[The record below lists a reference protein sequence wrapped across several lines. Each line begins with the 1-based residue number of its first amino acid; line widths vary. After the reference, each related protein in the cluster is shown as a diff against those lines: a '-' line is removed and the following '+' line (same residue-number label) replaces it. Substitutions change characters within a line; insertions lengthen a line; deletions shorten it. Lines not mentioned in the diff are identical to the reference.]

1 MKKVLVL
8 LIVVGVGFGG
18 YYGWLRF
25 QQAKLAAAGPERLTT
40 AVAELRDISFAV
52 NAAGEISPAEQVSV
66 RPEINGKIELLP
78 VDVGDSVKKG
88 DLLFKLDDKELQ
100 QQRASNL
107 TDIERAKLE
116 LQKAER
122 DYQRAQELLREKL
135 ISQELYDNTKT
146 THELAKVS
154 VDRSQRDIA
163 IIEERLTKT
172 EVRAPFDCTVLT
184 RPVSMGQA
192 VSGSGGF
199 NSGTEV
205 LTIADLNSMIINAQV
220 NQADVPRLQINQ
232 TVEVTVEAV
241 TGLKVTGEVERISPQ
256 ATIKNNIKGY
266 PARILLK
273 NVDPRVRP
281 GMTANV
287 KIPVA
292 SAASVTSVPLGAV
305 FTERNPDTQQ
315 MERYV
320 YIQESNKFEKRI
332 VKVGIADFFF
342 AEIQEGLTAGAVV
355 SLEIPKEEI
364 EKKARELAHSGP
376 PGASGRGVA
385 AGTTNAPKSTTTA
398 PAVAPKNAIASTN
411 KPAATSTM
419 SGSSIPSTAGT
430 TTGQS
435 RNARLN

>member
-1 MKKVLVL
+1 MKKVLIL
-8 LIVVGVGFGG
+8 LVVAGLGYGG
-18 YYGWLRF
+18 YLGWKNW
-25 QQAKLAAAGPERLTT
+25 QKAKIAAATPDRPTT
-40 AVAELRDISFAV
+40 AVAELRDINFAV

-66 RPEINGKIELLP
+66 RPEINGKIEQLP
-78 VDVGDSVKKG
+78 VDVGDVVKKG

-122 DYQRAQELLREKL
+122 DYQRAAELLSEKL

-146 THELAKVS
+146 TFELAKVS
-154 VDRSQRDIA
+154 LERSQRDLA

-184 RPVSMGQA
+184 RPVSTGQA

-220 NQADVPRLQINQ
+220 NQADVPRLQVNQ
-232 TVEVTVEAV
+232 AVEVTVEAV
-241 TGLKVTGEVERISPQ
+241 AGLKVTGEVERISPQ

-292 SAASVTSVPLGAV
+292 SAANVTAVPLGAV
-305 FTERNPDTQQ
+305 FTERNPETQQ
-315 MERYV
+315 MERFVYV
-320 YIQESNKFEKRI
+320 QENGKFEKRN
-332 VKVGIADFFF
+332 VKVGISDFFF
-342 AEIQEGLTAGAVV
+342 AEIQDGLTAGAVV
-355 SLEIPKEEI
+355 SLEMPKEEI
-364 EKKARELAHSGP
+364 ERKARELAASGP
-376 PGASGRGVA
+376 GGPQGKAPVGAG
-385 AGTTNAPKSTTTA
+385 TNAPKATTPS
-398 PAVAPKNAIASTN
+398 PASPKGGVASTN
-411 KPAATSTM
+411 KPAATSTT
-419 SGSSIPSTAGT
+419 SASVPSTASAAT
-430 TTGQS
+430 TPSASG
-435 RNARLN
+435 RLN